1 MSRATAQVIGLC
13 LATFAAQ
20 LLVLF
25 LMGGN
30 AMVGLFALSMPIEFQ
45 PWTLATSVY
54 AHSGVAHL
62 LGNLAM
68 FALLG
73 VVLER
78 HSTTTRFHAFVLVTG
93 ALAGLSQ
100 IWISGLVFGTNAQV
114 LGLSGAVFACMGYVV
129 TGNRLS
135 GGVLES
141 LDVPAWGQL
150 LIFAVLAAIV
160 TWLTASPG
168 VALIGHFT
176 GFLLG
181 LMAGQENMLRVGGAK
196 PSPASKHTETGSAF
210 RK

>member
-1 MSRATAQVIGLC
+1 MPRATSQVVGLC
-13 LATFAAQ
+13 LVTYVAQ
-20 LLVLF
+20 LVLG
-25 LMGGN
+25 LTPLGEAGRI
-30 AMVGLFALSMPIEFQ
+30 GLFALSMPLAVQ

-54 AHSGVAHL
+54 AHDGVVHL
-62 LGNLAM
+62 VGNLTM

-73 VVLER
+73 VLLER
-78 HSTTTRFHAFVLVTG
+78 STTTARFHSFVLVTG

-100 IWISGLVFGTNAQV
+100 VWVSGALFGTSTQV

-135 GGVLES
+135 GGVLER

-150 LIFAVLAAIV
+150 AIFAGLAAVV
-160 TWLTASPG
+160 TVVTASPG

-176 GFLLG
+176 GFLVG
-181 LMAGQENMLRVGGAK
+181 LMAGQENMLRTSGESTTSDPGVE
-196 PSPASKHTETGSAF
+196 PTF

>member
-1 MSRATAQVIGLC
+1 MARATTQVIGLC

-20 LLVLF
+20 LLVWL
-25 LMGGN
+25 LAGSD
-30 AMVGLFALSMPIEFQ
+30 AMIELFALSMPIEFQ

-62 LGNLAM
+62 VGNLLL

-73 VVLER
+73 ALLER
-78 HSTTTRFHAFVLVTG
+78 DTSVSRLHAFVLVTG

-100 IWISGLVFGTNAQV
+100 VWIGGLAFGTNAQV

-129 TGNRLS
+129 TANRLS
-135 GGVLES
+135 DGLLER
-141 LDVPAWGQL
+141 LDVPALGQL
-150 LIFAVLAAIV
+150 AIFLVLAAIV

-168 VALIGHFT
+168 AALIGHFT

-181 LMAGQENMLRVGGAK
+181 LMAGQENMLRVGERRS
-196 PSPASKHTETGSAF
+196 SPREVGPTY